1 MDMVGMGHWLDWVI
15 LEVFSDLDNSMSLHL
30 AHLTLYSFKY
40 MQETLRKITV
50 AISDPD
56 V

>member
-1 MDMVGMGHWLDWVI
+1 VGMGHWLAWVI

-40 MQETLRKITV
+40 MHARNPKKNHRCYF
-50 AISDPD
+50 
-56 V
+56 